1 LTWRRHAPL
10 ALLMVLVIAKV
21 LGLFAYGP
29 LLQPDSGDYISYA
42 NLILTDSSWIHD
54 GGMATQAVP
63 QTVFRTFGYPL
74 LIADSTLLGG
84 DDGGALYLVVLVQ
97 IAASIWATAMV
108 YRLSLALLRHPALA
122 LLAAAGHALSVTFTY
137 DQHILTDSL
146 FNALCVIGFSV
157 PIIGF
162 LRQSPPRLQ
171 VLFGLGALLGA
182 ACLVRGIGI
191 YVLVLI
197 LPSYGAWLW
206 VTREDWLRTGFRLVA
221 LALPLIVIIGGVMA
235 WNNYRT
241 GYVFFTT
248 GAQYVMLQSLVII
261 EGRGTPMFDGEGPI
275 DDLAREH
282 LKTHTY
288 NEVGKITHGLF
299 TEYGIDAY
307 HSAKM
312 HTRRYLDALA
322 RHPRAMLY
330 HGIRQY
336 EGSLIYQFFGFMDSA
351 QIYFKFAYQERPWPG
366 TKDLWRRF
374 KADGNPSDIVLL
386 VALSAFRSIA
396 WATFA
401 LLLIGPPWL
410 AGLALLARRPWT
422 PELNA
427 MAYCWGLY
435 FAYSFGLSM
444 IHMVDRFLPAVLAAG
459 LMGSLFT
466 AQCLYDALL
475 RRRIQRATGS

>member
-1 LTWRRHAPL
+1 MTWHRHLPL
-10 ALLMVLVIAKV
+10 ILLMVLAVAKV
-21 LGLFAYGP
+21 FGLFAYGP

-42 NLILTDSSWIHD
+42 KLILTDSAWIHD
-54 GGMATQAVP
+54 GGMADHAVP
-63 QTVFRTFGYPL
+63 QTVFRIFGYPL
-74 LIADSTLLGG
+74 LIAVSTLFS
-84 DDGGALYLVVLVQ
+84 DDGGSALYLVVLVQ
-97 IAASIWATAMV
+97 IAASICATVMV
-108 YRLSLALLRHPALA
+108 YRLGLALLRHPALA
-122 LLAAAGHALSVTFTY
+122 LVAAAGHVISVTFTY

-146 FNALCVIGFSV
+146 FNSLCVIGFSV

-171 VLFGLGALLGA
+171 VLFGLGALLGT

-197 LPSYGAWLW
+197 LPTYGAWLW
-206 VTREDWLRTGFRLVA
+206 VTRSDWLTTSFRLVA
-221 LALPLIVIIGGVMA
+221 LALPLIVIIGGVMT

-248 GAQYVMLQSLVII
+248 GSQYVMLQSLVII

-282 LKTHTY
+282 VKAHVY
-288 NEVGKITHGLF
+288 KEVGEITHGLF
-299 TEYGIDAY
+299 SDYGIDAY

-312 HTRRYLDALA
+312 HTRRYLEALA
-322 RHPRAMLY
+322 RHPGAMLY

-336 EGSLIYQFFGFMDSA
+336 EGSLIYQFFGVMDSA

-374 KADGNPSDIVLL
+374 KADGNPSDIVLF
-386 VALSAFRSIA
+386 VALSAFRGIA
-396 WATFA
+396 WAAFA
-401 LLLIGPPWL
+401 LLLVGPPWL
-410 AGLALLARRPWT
+410 VGRALRKRRPWT
-422 PELNA
+422 PELMA
-427 MAYCWGLY
+427 VAYCWCLY

-466 AQCLYDALL
+466 AQCLI
-475 RRRIQRATGS
+475 RIRKAGGS

>member
-1 LTWRRHAPL
+1 
-10 ALLMVLVIAKV
+10 MVLAIAKV
-21 LGLFAYGP
+21 MGLFAYGP

-42 NLILTDSSWIHD
+42 NLILSDSAWIHD
-54 GGMATQAVP
+54 GGMADQAVP

-74 LIADSTLLGG
+74 LIAAATLICGDSGS
-84 DDGGALYLVVLVQ
+84 ALVLVVVVQ
-97 IAASIWATAMV
+97 IAASLWATIVV
-108 YRLSLALLRHPALA
+108 YRLGLALLRHPALA

-146 FNALCVIGFSV
+146 FNSLCVIGFSV
-157 PIIGF
+157 PITG
-162 LRQSPPRLQ
+162 LLQKSTPRLR
-171 VLFGLGALLGA
+171 VLLGLGALLGLA
-182 ACLVRGIGI
+182 SLVRGIGI

-206 VTREDWLRTGFRLVA
+206 VTRDDWLKTGFRLVA
-221 LALPLIVIIGGVMA
+221 LALPLVVIIGGVMS

-261 EGRGTPMFDGEGPI
+261 EGRGTPMFDGDGPI
-275 DDLAREH
+275 DELAEKH
-282 LKTHTY
+282 VKNHVY
-288 NEVGKITHGLF
+288 NEAGKITGGLF
-299 TEYGIDAY
+299 NEYGIDAY

-312 HTRRYLDALA
+312 HTRRYLEALA
-322 RHPRAMLY
+322 RHPGAMLY

-336 EGSLIYQFFGFMDSA
+336 EGSLIYQFFGVMDSA

-374 KADGNPSDIVLL
+374 IADGNPSDIVLL
-386 VALSAFRSIA
+386 VALSAFRGIA
-396 WATFA
+396 WTAFA
-401 LLLIGPPWL
+401 LLLVGPPL
-410 AGLALLARRPWT
+410 LVGRALRKPRSWT
-422 PELNA
+422 PELMA
-427 MAYCWGLY
+427 VAYCWCLY

-466 AQCLYDALL
+466 AQQLT
-475 RRRIQRATGS
+475 RIRKAGDS